1 MYTKAKKG
9 YFNQTDME
17 LKNIY
22 HLYSRAGF
30 GISIDDAQKL
40 SKQKLNDLVDGLLN
54 VKDKEGYL
62 NLVQLADLP
71 TSTQMKEMAK
81 EERKNVRSQARDK
94 VKELN
99 ISWIKQLVATQ
110 TPLLEKTTLFWHGH
124 FACRISSPYPMQELN
139 NIHRKYAFAPFKDLL
154 MAVSKT
160 SAMLQFLNNNQNHKQ
175 HPNENFAR
183 ELMELFTI
191 GRDNYTEQDI
201 KESARAFTGWS
212 FKGDTY
218 EFVFREKDHDN
229 DIKTFMGQTGNF
241 DGENIIDIIL
251 KQKQTSIYL
260 CRKFY
265 KYFVNEVVDEKR
277 VADLADY
284 YYNNNYNTGKLLK
297 QIFIADWFYEEVN
310 IGANIKSPIEFIVG
324 FSKSFGVMPQ
334 DVVLL
339 KLQRALGQ
347 ILFYPP
353 NVAGWAGGRSWID
366 SSTLLLRLKMPSV
379 ILNGGKIDIVEKDDM
394 PEDFSL
400 PESIKVNPDE
410 RSFYINARP
419 EDLIESMLL
428 PKLDEKKK
436 SILMNNLTTN
446 KQLVLKIVSMPEYQL
461 C

>member
-1 MYTKAKKG
+1 
-9 YFNQTDME
+9 ME

-30 GISIDDAQKL
+30 GVSMEDAQKL
-40 SKQKLNDLVDGLLN
+40 AKQKTSDVVEALLAVEGKQVYLDQ
-54 VKDKEGYL
+54 VKLSE
-62 NLVQLADLP
+62 QP
-71 TSTQMKEMAK
+71 TRAEVKEMTK
-81 EERKNVRSQARDK
+81 EEKKDLRERARDK
-94 VKELN
+94 IKDLN
-99 ISWIKQLVATQ
+99 TTWIKQLLATQ

-124 FACRISSPYPMQELN
+124 FACRIENPYPVQELN
-139 NIHRKYAFAPFKDLL
+139 NIQRKYAFAPFKDLL
-154 MAVSKT
+154 LAVTKT

-201 KESARAFTGWS
+201 KESARAFTGWG
-212 FKGDTY
+212 FKADSY
-218 EFVFREKDHDN
+218 EFVFRERDHD
-229 DIKTFMGQTGNF
+229 DGMKTFMGQTGNF
-241 DGENIIDIIL
+241 DGGDIIDIIL
-251 KQKQTSIYL
+251 KQKQTSVYL

-265 KYFVNEVVDEKR
+265 KFFVNEAIDEKR

-284 YYNNNYNTGKLLK
+284 YYNNNYDTGKLLR
-297 QIFIADWFYEEVN
+297 QLFTADWFYDEANV
-310 IGANIKSPIEFIVG
+310 GANIKSPVEFIVG
-324 FSKSFGVMPQ
+324 FSKSFGVVPQ
-334 DVVLL
+334 DSTLL

-366 SSTLLLRLKMPSV
+366 SSTLLLRLKTPSV

-410 RSFYINARP
+410 KPFYANAKP
-419 EDLIESMLL
+419 EDLIENMLL
-428 PKLDEKKK
+428 PKLDDKKK
-436 SILMNNLTTN
+436 NILLSKSATN

>member
-1 MYTKAKKG
+1 M
-9 YFNQTDME
+9 D

-30 GISIDDAQKL
+30 GIGIEDARAL
-40 SKQKLNDLVDGLLN
+40 TKQKTNDVVDALLN
-54 VKDKEGYL
+54 VDGRQIYL
-62 NLVQLADLP
+62 SKVQLSDMP
-71 TSTQMKEMAK
+71 TRAEVKGMTK
-81 EERKNVRSQARDK
+81 EEKKELREKARDK

-99 ISWIKQLVATQ
+99 TTWIKQIVSTQ

-124 FACRISSPYPMQELN
+124 FACRIDNPYPVQELN
-139 NIHRKYAFAPFKDLL
+139 NIQRKYAFAPFKDLL
-154 MAVSKT
+154 LAVSKT
-160 SAMLQFLNNNQNHKQ
+160 PAMLQFLNNNQNHKQ

-201 KESARAFTGWS
+201 KESARAFTGWG
-212 FKGDTY
+212 FKGDSY
-218 EFVFREKDHDN
+218 EFVFRERDHD
-229 DIKTFMGQTGNF
+229 DGLKTFMGQTGNF
-241 DGENIIDIIL
+241 DGGDIIDIIL

-265 KYFVNEVVDEKR
+265 KFFVNETIDEQR
-277 VADLADY
+277 VTELADY
-284 YYNNNYNTGKLLK
+284 YYNSNYDTGKLLRK
-297 QIFIADWFYEEVN
+297 LFTEDWFYDEANV
-310 IGANIKSPIEFIVG
+310 GANIKSPVEFIVG
-324 FSKSFGVMPQ
+324 FSKSFGIMPP
-334 DVVLL
+334 DNALL

-366 SSTLLLRLKMPSV
+366 SSTLLLRLKTPSV
-379 ILNGGKIDIVEKDDM
+379 ILNGGKIDVEEKDDM

-410 RSFYINARP
+410 KPFYANAKP

-428 PKLDEKKK
+428 PKLDDKKK
-436 SILMNNLTTN
+436 NMLLGNLSGN